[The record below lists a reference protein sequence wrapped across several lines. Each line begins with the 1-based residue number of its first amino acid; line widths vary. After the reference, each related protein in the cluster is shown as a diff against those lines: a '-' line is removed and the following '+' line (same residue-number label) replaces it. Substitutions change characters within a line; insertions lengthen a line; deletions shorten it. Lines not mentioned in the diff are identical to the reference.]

1 MTRQEREAKANI
13 ERWQQSVDY
22 SLDDA
27 YGSYSAN
34 KSRAWRHC
42 ESVRADHNGSNLKVV
57 SHNTFMFTAGFQL
70 VDQES
75 GVVKYMH
82 ITPTYETAVDM

>member
-1 MTRQEREAKANI
+1 MTQQERTAKANI
-13 ERWQQSVDY
+13 ERWQESIDY

-27 YGSYSAN
+27 YGRYSAN
-34 KSRAWRHC
+34 KARAWRHC
-42 ESVRADHNGSNLKVV
+42 ESVRKAHLGSALKVV
-57 SHNTFMFTAGFQL
+57 SHNTFMFTAGFQF

-82 ITPTYETAVDM
+82 ITPTSETAVDM